1 MRVRLLILFV
11 AMAGCAAERRIAL
24 PNPPRQTS
32 VGALFEAY
40 PLAAGQNIRPEEIA
54 RGEQSSVSFVQIR
67 DREPPHRHT
76 RYDLT
81 VLMVEGHGVLWL
93 DGKPL
98 PMRPGD
104 VSFVPKGTPHFFVNQ
119 GDEPAAT
126 LVSFAPPFSGSDS
139 EPVPAP

>member
-1 MRVRLLILFV
+1 MRARLLILFL
-11 AMAGCAAERRIAL
+11 AIAGCAAERRIAL
-24 PNPPRQTS
+24 PNPPRQTT

-40 PLAAGQNIRPEEIA
+40 PLAAGQNVRPEEIA
-54 RGEQSSVSFVQIR
+54 RGEQSSVSLVQIR

-98 PMRPGD
+98 PMRAGD
-104 VSFVPKGTPHFFVNQ
+104 VAFVPKGTPHFFVNQ
-119 GDEPAAT
+119 GDDPAAT
-126 LVSFAPPFSGSDS
+126 LVSFAPPFSGPDS